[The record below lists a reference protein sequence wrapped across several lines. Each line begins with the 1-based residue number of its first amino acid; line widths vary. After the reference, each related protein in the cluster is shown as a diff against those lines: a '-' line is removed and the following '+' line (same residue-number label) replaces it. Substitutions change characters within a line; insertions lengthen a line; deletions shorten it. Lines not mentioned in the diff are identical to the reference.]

1 MEHQPRRMPT
11 VDQEYERIERSR
23 QRGLPRPTP
32 PQPQPAPRMLSVD
45 RMPSNP
51 PPRMLSVDRV
61 YERIERSRQRGLPRP
76 TSPQPQ
82 PATPLQGVAAALGQ
96 ATRTLQSTLQRAG
109 QTIASGART
118 IARRAGEFA
127 AWAERQSEELFR
139 GKVTPTTVIGTAA
152 SFVLPTTIMQ
162 IAGGQKKADIRNP
175 ETAIGLGSDILSMIP
190 VAGAVAKAVRAGST
204 AARAAGSA
212 ARAARVAEAARTA
225 ARPAAEAPAV
235 ARLIPVLTLLEL
247 TLPSIYI

>member
-1 MEHQPRRMPT
+1 MPT
-11 VDQEYERIERSR
+11 VDQIYERIERSR
-23 QRGLPRPTP
+23 RRGLPRPTP
-32 PQPQPAPRMLSVD
+32 PQPQPAT
-45 RMPSNP
+45 PSP
-51 PPRMLSVDRV
+51 TTTP
-61 YERIERSRQRGLPRP
+61 ESR
-76 TSPQPQ
+76 PQPQ
-82 PATPLQGVAAALGQ
+82 PANLQGVAAALGQ
-96 ATRTLQSTLQRAG
+96 ATRTLQSTLQWAG

-127 AWAERQSEELFR
+127 AWAERQSEQLFQ

-175 ETAIGLGSDILSMIP
+175 ETAVGLGSDILLMIP

-235 ARLIPVLTLLEL
+235 ARLVPTFTSLEL